1 MENNTTTPEKVSIA
15 TMKIIY
21 DEFKGLIKKY
31 SNDEETKSMAQK
43 DFEAI
48 ESVICILG
56 ARQLLKN

>member
-1 MENNTTTPEKVSIA
+1 
-15 TMKIIY
+15 MKIIY
-21 DEFKGLIKKY
+21 DEFKGLIEKY

-56 ARQLLKN
+56 ARQLLK

>member
-1 MENNTTTPEKVSIA
+1 MENNITTAEKVSVE

-21 DEFKGLIKKY
+21 DEFKALIEKY
-31 SNDEETKSMAQK
+31 SNDEETKSQAQK

-56 ARQLLKN
+56 ARQLLK